1 MFESFEDSEFSRL
14 RSDFWSSLL
23 ALLPNAPSPFCLVA
37 LKALDLPELFP
48 NAPVGGLRYGLKAP
62 LPLLSDLLPHDAS
75 SFVGSLIIDL
85 AFVDTEN
92 LSDKLKKLS
101 KF

>member
-1 MFESFEDSEFSRL
+1 MEFSL
-14 RSDFWSSLL
+14 LFSDFWRSRL
-23 ALLPNAPSPFCLVA
+23 ALLPNAPSPFCFVA

-48 NAPVGGLRYGLKAP
+48 NAPDGGLLCGLKAP
-62 LPLLSDLLPHDAS
+62 LALLSSLLPLEVS
-75 SFVGSLIIDL
+75 NFVGSLIIDL